1 MAKDQTLAYTT
12 KVSGNVTA
20 EQAVAVL
27 QDHQFFLE
35 TDPNLISYKSD
46 TQPKDGK
53 LHPLPE
59 AIQAIKKGDTRCYE
73 VLDKVPV
80 VAVFSKL
87 LPGLGT
93 ITNHYQITDTKDGI
107 FVYLQAALGVS
118 QERRWVVVE
127 DQDGLR
133 IVEYV
138 TTFCSRLLSESVKGQ
153 QEAHWKD
160 VHAQYVRK
168 MGGEVEGQVGGQ
180 SSS

>member
-1 MAKDQTLAYTT
+1 MAKDETLSYTT

-27 QDHQFFLE
+27 QEHEFFLE
-35 TDPNLISYKSD
+35 TDPNLISFKTD

-73 VLDKVPV
+73 VVDKIPG
-80 VAVFSKL
+80 VALFSKL
-87 LPGLGT
+87 LPGLAS

-107 FVYLQAALGVS
+107 FVYLQATLGVT

-127 DQDGLR
+127 DKDGLR

-138 TTFCSRLLSESVKGQ
+138 TSFCSRFLYESVKGQ
-153 QEAHWKD
+153 QEANWKG
-160 VHAQYVRK
+160 VHAQYARK
-168 MGGEVEGQVGGQ
+168 MGGEVASQ

>member
-1 MAKDQTLAYTT
+1 MAKDQTLEYTT

-27 QDHQFFLE
+27 QEHQFFLE
-35 TDPNLISYKSD
+35 TDPNLISSKND

-59 AIQAIKKGDTRCYE
+59 AVQAIKKGDTRCYE
-73 VLDKVPV
+73 VVDKVPG
-80 VAVFSKL
+80 VALFSKL

-138 TTFCSRLLSESVKGQ
+138 TIFCSRLLYESVKGQ

-168 MGGEVEGQVGGQ
+168 MGGEVGGK

>member
-1 MAKDQTLAYTT
+1 MAKDRTLQYTT
-12 KVSGNVTA
+12 ELSGNVTA

-27 QDHQFFLE
+27 QEHQFFLE
-35 TDPNLISYKSD
+35 TDPNLISSKTD

-53 LHPLPE
+53 LYPIPE
-59 AIQAIKKGDTRCYE
+59 AVQATKIGDTRCYE
-73 VLDKVPV
+73 VVDKVPG
-80 VAVFSKL
+80 VALFAKL

-107 FVYLQAALGVS
+107 FVYLQAPLGVS

-127 DQDGLR
+127 DEDGLR

-138 TTFCSRLLSESVKGQ
+138 TIFCSRLLYESVKGQ

-168 MGGEVEGQVGGQ
+168 MGGEVGNQ

>member
-1 MAKDQTLAYTT
+1 MAKDQTLQYTT
-12 KVSGNVTA
+12 ELSGNVTA

-27 QDHQFFLE
+27 QEHQVFLE
-35 TDPNLISYKSD
+35 TDPNLISSKTD

-53 LHPLPE
+53 LHPIPE
-59 AIQAIKKGDTRCYE
+59 AVQAVKKGDTRCYE
-73 VLDKVPV
+73 VVDKVPG
-80 VAVFSKL
+80 VALFAKL
-87 LPGLGT
+87 LPGLAT

-127 DQDGLR
+127 DKDGLR

-138 TTFCSRLLSESVKGQ
+138 IIFCSRLLYESVKGQ

-168 MGGEVEGQVGGQ
+168 MGGEVGSQF
-180 SSS
+180 ST

>member
-1 MAKDQTLAYTT
+1 MAKDQTLEYTT

-27 QDHQFFLE
+27 QEHQFFLE
-35 TDPNLISYKSD
+35 TDPNLISSKTD

-59 AIQAIKKGDTRCYE
+59 AVQAIKKGDTRCYE
-73 VLDKVPV
+73 VVDKVPG
-80 VAVFSKL
+80 VALFSKL
-87 LPGLGT
+87 LPGLAT

-127 DQDGLR
+127 DKDGLR

-138 TTFCSRLLSESVKGQ
+138 TIFCSRLLYESVKGQ

-168 MGGEVEGQVGGQ
+168 MGGEVGSQ

>member
-1 MAKDQTLAYTT
+1 MAKDQTLSYTT

-27 QDHQFFLE
+27 QEHQFFLE
-35 TDPNLISYKSD
+35 TDPNLISSKTD

-73 VLDKVPV
+73 VLDRVPV

-87 LPGLGT
+87 LPGLAT

-118 QERRWVVVE
+118 QERRWEVVE
-127 DQDGLR
+127 DKDGLR

-138 TTFCSRLLSESVKGQ
+138 TTFCSRLLYESVKGQ

-168 MGGEVEGQVGGQ
+168 MGGEVGGQ
-180 SSS
+180 SSC